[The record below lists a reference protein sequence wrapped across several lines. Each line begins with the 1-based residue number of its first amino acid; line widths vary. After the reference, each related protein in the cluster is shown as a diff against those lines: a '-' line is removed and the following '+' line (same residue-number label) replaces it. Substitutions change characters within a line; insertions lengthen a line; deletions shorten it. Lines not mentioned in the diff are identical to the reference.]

1 MLTSGEYNAGSY
13 VLFFLKVYVNAST
26 EQRWTKSKSKEQFSH
41 NRKLITNG
49 NRAGQTTSHSLA
61 LFNGFLVR
69 SFDLK
74 KRFSVFVSNLTNDS
88 LSVYGD

>member
-41 NRKLITNG
+41 NRKLITKEIG
-49 NRAGQTTSHSLA
+49 LDKPRVTRLRCSMD
-61 LFNGFLVR
+61 F
-69 SFDLK
+69 
-74 KRFSVFVSNLTNDS
+74 
-88 LSVYGD
+88 